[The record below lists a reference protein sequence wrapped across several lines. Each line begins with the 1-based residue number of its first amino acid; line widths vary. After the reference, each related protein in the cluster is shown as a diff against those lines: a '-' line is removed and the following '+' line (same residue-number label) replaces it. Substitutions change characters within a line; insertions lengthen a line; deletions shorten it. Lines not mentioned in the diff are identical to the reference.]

1 MNFPTEI
8 PELEAELH
16 RVLGMCEED
25 ETALARSTTPEVD
38 GIFLAS
44 LTKLRHEFEKRLHRA
59 KAERRHEVLGLKL
72 DGARLAKGGVPLRLL
87 GKLTDSLNGLSLRC
101 QPAQAQRLSTRRTG
115 GGGRLTRTRGKPG
128 AGS

>member
-25 ETALARSTTPEVD
+25 ETALAKSTMPEVD

-44 LTKLRHEFEKRLHRA
+44 LNKLRCELEKRLHRA
-59 KAERRHEVLGLKL
+59 KARSGPPEARR
-72 DGARLAKGGVPLRLL
+72 
-87 GKLTDSLNGLSLRC
+87 C
-101 QPAQAQRLSTRRTG
+101 STRQKDPYRSAEDQDD
-115 GGGRLTRTRGKPG
+115 REAPPQRSL
-128 AGS
+128 